1 MAESRTRIVLS
12 HFENEENALEMGRRL
27 VDERLAACVNVEGPT
42 TSIYRW
48 EGERVE
54 EEEWSLVA
62 KSRREREDDV
72 IAFIE
77 DHHPYDC
84 PEVLVV
90 DVDHASA
97 EYEDW
102 VQEQVR

>member
-97 EYEDW
+97 DYEDW

>member
-12 HFENEENALEMGRRL
+12 HFENKENAMEMGRRL

-54 EEEWSLVA
+54 EEEWSMVA

-72 IAFIE
+72 IAFIQN
-77 DHHPYDC
+77 HHPYDC

-97 EYEDW
+97 DYEDW
-102 VQEQVR
+102 VQEQVC